1 MKRNSSGKKKVRKPV
16 EMLHGR
22 SHCLGPPA
30 LSDGE
35 APRAR
40 NKHVSCSGKR
50 PIATTGSDCDGSRWQ
65 NLKCEPAFMFLI
77 YLRPSRL
84 PKCWDTVRN
93 MKWEYWY
100 MDGTKGAYY
109 PPQCQVEAWE
119 SFPVPGKT
127 LPWPCGCAPYKN
139 GAMHCLGL
147 FRHSWSPKP
156 GSGLDRSRQP
166 HLKKENGK
174 VPPTYPKGSLGYART
189 SARRYART
197 SARRYAR

>member
-1 MKRNSSGKKKVRKPV
+1 MKLESTKKLKSTIWKLKSTILKLIEKALHLQEKTIRYNGIRLRWIKVAKPKMWNSLRF
-16 EMLHGR
+16 L
-22 SHCLGPPA
+22 
-30 LSDGE
+30 
-35 APRAR
+35 
-40 NKHVSCSGKR
+40 
-50 PIATTGSDCDGSRWQ
+50 
-65 NLKCEPAFMFLI
+65 FLI

-127 LPWPCGCAPYKN
+127 LPWPCGCAPYKM
-139 GAMHCLGL
+139 ARCTSLGL

-174 VPPTYPKGSLGYART
+174 VPPHIP
-189 SARRYART
+189 
-197 SARRYAR
+197 